1 MKDKISII
9 AGGSGQ
15 LGVYLSRY
23 LLKKGY
29 DVVGYGLKLC
39 NELGSFNNYYKKLI
53 EAKNIHDNTYF
64 LPLFDDMSKKDT
76 IKVVTMSDDERAR
89 WKKVTEYMY
98 EKYDDMFSPGLLD
111 SIKNAA

>member
-1 MKDKISII
+1 MQKLIPIKVKNFEESCFWHFPII
-9 AGGSGQ
+9 IGKTHEDFQ
-15 LGVYLSRY
+15 NY

-76 IKVVTMSDDERAR
+76 IKVAKAINNYFET
-89 WKKVTEYMY
+89 K
-98 EKYDDMFSPGLLD
+98 
-111 SIKNAA
+111 